1 MVISLQWCGTH
12 LAETCHTA
20 IFRATAGALFVR
32 RWWTRGAGRDC
43 SILWAL
49 IDKVDDDVAYGDTVA
64 MREPVRVVDPGPIDQ
79 HAIAA
84 LQVTNI
90 YTVWTRQ

>member
-1 MVISLQWCGTH
+1 M
-12 LAETCHTA
+12 
-20 IFRATAGALFVR
+20 R

-79 HAIAA
+79 HAVAA
-84 LQVTNI
+84 VEGVGQVR
-90 YTVWTRQ
+90 VDVAGAGARQQHLLPAHVQLAGDDR